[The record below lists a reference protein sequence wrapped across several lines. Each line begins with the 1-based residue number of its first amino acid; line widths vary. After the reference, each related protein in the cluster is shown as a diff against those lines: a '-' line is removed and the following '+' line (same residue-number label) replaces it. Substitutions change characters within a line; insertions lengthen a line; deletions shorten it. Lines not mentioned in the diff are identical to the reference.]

1 MSLETKDAPSAAAV
15 SDGGADP
22 PVLHVDVLIVGAGL
36 SGICAAYYLQ
46 TECPRKTFTILEARQ
61 ALGGTWDFFRYPG
74 IRSDS
79 DLYTFGFSF
88 RPWREDKSI
97 ADGASILRYLKDAAA
112 EYGIDRKIRYGETV
126 TRASWNSSDSRWI
139 VDVRRTDGAS
149 IRYGCNFLYLC
160 AGYYNYDEGY
170 MPGWP
175 GMERFRG
182 QIVHPQDWPEDL
194 AYERKRVVVIGSG
207 ATAVTLVPA
216 LAEKAAHVTMLQR
229 SPSYVASL
237 PAVDYIANW
246 LRRGL
251 PERAAYTLAR
261 WKNVLISMFYYR
273 LARRRPEAMKRL
285 LMKGVK
291 AELGPDFDA
300 EQHFTPPYNPWDQR
314 LCLVPDGDLFKAIR
328 SGRASIVT
336 DTIKSFTETGIAL
349 ASGEQLDADI
359 IVTATGL
366 KLRLMGGMD
375 LLMDGAP
382 ADLSKRFL
390 YKGMMLSDIPNLAYS
405 IGYTNASWTLK
416 CELIARYVC
425 RILNHMDAGGFAT
438 ATPRVHG
445 EIHGE
450 PAIDFTSGYIQ
461 RALATLPKQG
471 SRKPWKLYQNYALDM
486 LSLKFGAVEDGTLEF
501 GHPPAQDRAA

>member
-1 MSLETKDAPSAAAV
+1 MSLETKDAPSTAAV

-22 PVLHVDVLIVGAGL
+22 PVPHVDVLIVGAGL
-36 SGICAAYYLQ
+36 SGICAGYYLQ
-46 TECPRKTFTILEARQ
+46 TECPQKTFTILEARQ

-139 VDVRRTDGAS
+139 VDVRRTDGPS

-175 GMERFRG
+175 GMDRFRG

-273 LARRRPEAMKRL
+273 LARRRPE
-285 LMKGVK
+285 
-291 AELGPDFDA
+291 
-300 EQHFTPPYNPWDQR
+300 
-314 LCLVPDGDLFKAIR
+314 
-328 SGRASIVT
+328 
-336 DTIKSFTETGIAL
+336 
-349 ASGEQLDADI
+349 
-359 IVTATGL
+359 
-366 KLRLMGGMD
+366 
-375 LLMDGAP
+375 
-382 ADLSKRFL
+382 
-390 YKGMMLSDIPNLAYS
+390 
-405 IGYTNASWTLK
+405 
-416 CELIARYVC
+416 
-425 RILNHMDAGGFAT
+425 
-438 ATPRVHG
+438 
-445 EIHGE
+445 
-450 PAIDFTSGYIQ
+450 
-461 RALATLPKQG
+461 
-471 SRKPWKLYQNYALDM
+471 
-486 LSLKFGAVEDGTLEF
+486 
-501 GHPPAQDRAA
+501 